1 MEVVTLNCCWKSR
14 PYNLSASVF
23 QPLGM
28 EFVGPRNSAEM
39 SPARFFSGFR
49 VGLRV
54 FASRNS
60 VKKSRKKEKSQK
72 YDTSPSN
79 KAVLEEN
86 DAVSNTPPLADNYIQ
101 ENSNTSSFNHSE
113 GQSTLLIPSRGA
125 VLRACTI
132 TSCLIGT
139 LGVVIRQVSHFASTK
154 GWPVIDA
161 SSEISLN
168 FETWHLELIV
178 GLVILISSCRY
189 LLLNIWLDFAE
200 SSEAANKQVLSS
212 LEPSDYI
219 VVAFL
224 PGISEELLFRGA
236 LLPLFGMDWKSVF
249 AVAALFGILHLGSG
263 RKYSFAVWAM
273 FVGLAYGYA
282 TVVSS
287 SIIVPMASHAMNN
300 LVGGIM
306 GRYTSK
312 SSK

>member
-113 GQSTLLIPSRGA
+113 AQSTLLIPSRGA

-224 PGISEELLFRGA
+224 PGISESRNFCFVVHYCPFLAWTGRVSLRLLLYLGYCIWEVVGSI
-236 LLPLFGMDWKSVF
+236 LLL
-249 AVAALFGILHLGSG
+249 SG
-263 RKYSFAVWAM
+263 QCLS
-273 FVGLAYGYA
+273 GLL
-282 TVVSS
+282 TVMPQLCPQVSS
-287 SIIVPMASHAMNN
+287 CQWLLMQ
-300 LVGGIM
+300 
-306 GRYTSK
+306 
-312 SSK
+312 

>member
-14 PYNLSASVF
+14 PYNLSASVL
-23 QPLGM
+23 QPSGVD
-28 EFVGPRNSAEM
+28 FVRTLSSAEM
-39 SPARFFSGFR
+39 TPARFFNGFR

-54 FASRNS
+54 FASQNS
-60 VKKSRKKEKSQK
+60 AKKSRKKEKSQK
-72 YDTSPSN
+72 YDTCPLN

-86 DAVSNTPPLADNYIQ
+86 DAASSTPPVADNYIQ
-101 ENSNTSSFNHSE
+101 ENSNTSSFNNSE
-113 GQSTLLIPSRGA
+113 VQATFLFPSRGA

-139 LGVVIRQVSHFASTK
+139 LGVVTRQVSHFASTK

-200 SSEAANKQVLSS
+200 SSEAANRQVLSS

-224 PGISEELLFRGA
+224 PGISEEILFRGA

-263 RKYSFAVWAM
+263 RKYSFAVWAT

-300 LVGGIM
+300 LVGGIIW
-306 GRYTSK
+306 RYTSK